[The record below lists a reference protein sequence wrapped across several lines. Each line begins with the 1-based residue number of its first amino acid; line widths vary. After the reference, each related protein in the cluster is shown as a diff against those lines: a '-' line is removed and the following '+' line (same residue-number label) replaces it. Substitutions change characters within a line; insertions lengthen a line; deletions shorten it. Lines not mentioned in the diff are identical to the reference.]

1 MVSIYDRQN
10 ETAYE
15 QLKYRLA
22 INDLGS
28 ARSLLLWDQ
37 QTYMP
42 RGAVAGRA
50 EQVATLSRLSLEML
64 VNEATA
70 RLLDSVG
77 EPNPSSE
84 EGRSS
89 GGSDETTLKEPEPKG
104 SRPLLATS
112 TNPPSRLGAARGI
125 DAKRPPYARR

>member
-77 EPNPSSE
+77 EPAPSSE
-84 EGRSS
+84 EGAPVRRVRQ
-89 GGSDETTLKEPEPKG
+89 DY
-104 SRPLLATS
+104 
-112 TNPPSRLGAARGI
+112 
-125 DAKRPPYARR
+125 AKRAGAPIRPSSPSYFD